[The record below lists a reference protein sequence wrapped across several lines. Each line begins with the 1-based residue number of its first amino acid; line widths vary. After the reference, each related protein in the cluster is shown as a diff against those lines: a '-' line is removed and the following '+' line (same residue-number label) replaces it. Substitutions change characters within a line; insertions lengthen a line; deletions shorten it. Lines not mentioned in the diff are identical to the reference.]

1 MLQGKCTFT
10 RCGPH
15 FVGTATVGVCLLVW
29 FAEPPLIIPRD
40 RRSLSTGLTK
50 RAHLLDLQ

>member
-15 FVGTATVGVCLLVW
+15 FVGTATVGVSARLVCGV
-29 FAEPPLIIPRD
+29 PLDHSQD